1 MTRMIGPRRIPLA
14 PAEGWLTVALVAVLC
29 ATMAISIDDVAP
41 ILAREDFTNLLL
53 PMAILGMFA
62 GLIGVKV
69 GWGRWRTYLVGAVFA
84 ALIVPL
90 VVGSV
95 LTQEGSTLPAFESTA
110 RSLVRAVIDLV
121 VLDKQLTNEY
131 GHFLLVLGLF
141 VWGTSMFAAYATF
154 GHRRPLNA
162 IVMVG
167 LVTLVN
173 MSLTTRDQ
181 LPLLVVYSVTSL
193 FLLIRYHVLEEQAEW
208 LRRRIGDPASIA
220 GVYLRGGTLFV
231 AVAIGGSLLLTNVA
245 SSDPLRGA
253 WGGVSASLIELSRS
267 FQKFLPT
274 GGNSVSLGADFDP
287 SGTRISGRWNP
298 DDSLEATIQLPPDEE
313 RDIYWRVVTFDQFAL
328 NGWKPSEGA
337 EATRQAGEVLLQ
349 DTAEAPNPEL
359 TKPLTFRVTPARYQ
373 GRPILSPLIP
383 DLLDQ
388 RATVRLIGDGPFI
401 GSIERD
407 GNGPYTVT
415 ALMPIAGNGAGEL
428 NQENLRAAGT
438 AYPVEVTD
446 LYLEVPDGAMPAGGF
461 AEDMY
466 DTLVTEA
473 PSLTPYDFASY
484 LEKRFR
490 DSGATRLFT
499 YDTDV
504 LDLLSG
510 GCKNISSVEC
520 FAQFRQGYCQFY
532 ASTMAIFLREQG
544 IPSRIVEGFLPGER
558 STTGEETIQNGQSH
572 QWVEVYF
579 PGYGWVPFDPT
590 GGSVARLEA
599 LPSGPPV
606 TGTARPLPSIPLPS
620 RLGDNDFRDPDEVT
634 GGAAGTTNN
643 VAAPL
648 IGVTVLLLLIVGSV
662 AFIAWQR
669 GPRSGTSADHAYRT
683 VTRLA
688 SRFGFGPRPTQTVF
702 EFSGSLGE
710 VLPIAR
716 PELELVAQAKVET
729 AYGRGILG
737 ADRLQALKAA
747 ERRLKL
753 NLLRLA
759 FRRRDRRRGR

>member
-1 MTRMIGPRRIPLA
+1 
-14 PAEGWLTVALVAVLC
+14 TV
-29 ATMAISIDDVAP
+29 
-41 ILAREDFTNLLL
+41 
-53 PMAILGMFA
+53 
-62 GLIGVKV
+62 
-69 GWGRWRTYLVGAVFA
+69 
-84 ALIVPL
+84 
-90 VVGSV
+90 
-95 LTQEGSTLPAFESTA
+95 
-110 RSLVRAVIDLV
+110 
-121 VLDKQLTNEY
+121 
-131 GHFLLVLGLF
+131 
-141 VWGTSMFAAYATF
+141 
-154 GHRRPLNA
+154 
-162 IVMVG
+162 
-167 LVTLVN
+167 
-173 MSLTTRDQ
+173 
-181 LPLLVVYSVTSL
+181 
-193 FLLIRYHVLEEQAEW
+193 
-208 LRRRIGDPASIA
+208 
-220 GVYLRGGTLFV
+220 
-231 AVAIGGSLLLTNVA
+231 
-245 SSDPLRGA
+245 
-253 WGGVSASLIELSRS
+253 
-267 FQKFLPT
+267 
-274 GGNSVSLGADFDP
+274 
-287 SGTRISGRWNP
+287 
-298 DDSLEATIQLPPDEE
+298 
-313 RDIYWRVVTFDQFAL
+313 
-328 NGWKPSEGA
+328 
-337 EATRQAGEVLLQ
+337 EATRQPGEVLLQ
-349 DTAEAPNPEL
+349 DTAEAPNPEV
-359 TKPLTFRVTPARYQ
+359 TEPLTFRVTPAGYQ
-373 GRPILSPLIP
+373 GRSILSPLIP

-388 RATVRLIGDGPFI
+388 KATVRLIGDGPFI

-407 GNGPYTVT
+407 GSGPYTVT

-446 LYLEVPDGAMPAGGF
+446 LYLEVPDGAMPDGGF
-461 AEDMY
+461 AEALY
-466 DTLVTEA
+466 DQLVTEA

-490 DSGATRLFT
+490 DSGPTRVFT
-499 YDTDV
+499 YDPDV
-504 LDLLSG
+504 LDLMVG

-532 ASTMAIFLREQG
+532 ASTMAIYLREQG

-558 STTGEETIQNGQSH
+558 TSSGEETIQNGQSH

-620 RLGDNDFRDPDEVT
+620 RFGDNEFRDPDEVT

-648 IGVTVLLLLIVGSV
+648 IGMTVLLLVIVGFL

-669 GPRSGTSADHAYRT
+669 GPRSGTTADHAYRT

-688 SRFGFGPRPTQTVF
+688 SRFGFGPRPTQTVY
-702 EFSGSLGE
+702 EFSGTLGE

-716 PELELVAQAKVET
+716 PELELVARAKVET
-729 AYGRGILG
+729 AYGRGILS

-759 FRRRDRRRGR
+759 FRRRERRRRR